1 MGIIKLLDTSLI
13 NTIAAGEVIES
24 PYSVVKELVENS
36 LDAGA
41 TQIQIESVNAGLR
54 KLVIS
59 DNGSGI
65 AEEDLDLTIQRHA
78 TSKIS
83 QIRDLETILTYG
95 FRGEALSSVAAISKL
110 TLESGTSESSFA
122 HQIYC
127 ENGSIIK
134 KQIVRGFK
142 GTTIIVEDL
151 FYNTPVRRKF
161 LKAEKSEERK
171 LRSTIETIALAK
183 NEVGFSFTQNN
194 KKVLHIKTEDR
205 KERIVSIFGETI
217 RDRLLPVSLEHRG
230 IVANGFISDP
240 DFYKSN
246 RTGQYI
252 FVNDR
257 PIDLKYS
264 SYLLKKAYDELLPA
278 NVHPWCFLF
287 FTIDPNRIDVNVHPA
302 KKEIRFV
309 DEEGFNGFF
318 MKLILSTL
326 RSSTPVSFMEMKH
339 KLHHTPSIERTSYK
353 ANSSI
358 SDEKPLLQ
366 NFIHNDV
373 HTIQPFD
380 LNKAGAGTNLEDLT
394 DSVEIHRTFIPKK
407 HYGIIFGTFILAE
420 AEDGLYIIDQ
430 HTAHER
436 IRYEEVL
443 RSFKKKNLS
452 QKLLTPIRL
461 EFSIQDAE
469 ELLEKTEQYKA
480 LGIIIDSLG
489 EGTIVVREVPSF
501 IEAGTEKEI
510 ILDFL
515 NRTKSIEE
523 PELYDTLAKSIACR
537 SAIKKNDFVSDHL
550 LGEILNRL
558 SYCENPS
565 RCPHGRPTLIKLTKD
580 DLERMFHRKQ

>member
-1 MGIIKLLDTSLI
+1 MGIIKLLNPSLI

-41 TQIQIESVNAGLR
+41 TKVQVESVNAGLR

-65 AEEDLDLTIQRHA
+65 LEEDLELTIQRHA

-83 QIRDLETILTYG
+83 KIRDLETILTYG

-110 TLESGTSESSFA
+110 TLESGTSEGSFA

-127 ENGSIIK
+127 ENGSILK

-142 GTTIIVEDL
+142 GTTITVEEL

-171 LRSTIETIALAK
+171 LRSVLETIALAK
-183 NEVGFSFTQNN
+183 NEVSFSLTQNE
-194 KKVLHIKTEDR
+194 KKVLHVKQEDR
-205 KERIVSIFGETI
+205 KERIISIFGETI

-230 IVANGFISDP
+230 ITAEGFISDP
-240 DFYKSN
+240 DFCKSN

-252 FVNDR
+252 FVNGR
-257 PIDLKYS
+257 PIDIKYS

-278 NVHPWCFLF
+278 NAHPWCFLF

-318 MKLILSTL
+318 MKLVLSTL
-326 RSSTPVSFMEMKH
+326 RSTTPVSFMEMKH
-339 KLHHTPSIERTSYK
+339 KLHNTPSIERSSYK

-358 SDEKPLLQ
+358 LDEKPLLQ

-373 HTIQPFD
+373 HTIKPFD
-380 LNKAGAGTNLEDLT
+380 LNNAGAGTKLEDLT

-443 RSFKKKNLS
+443 RAFKKKNLS

-469 ELLEKTEQYKA
+469 ELLEKAEQYKRV
-480 LGIIIDSLG
+480 GIIIDSLG

-510 ILDFL
+510 VLDFL

-550 LGEILNRL
+550 LGEVLNRL